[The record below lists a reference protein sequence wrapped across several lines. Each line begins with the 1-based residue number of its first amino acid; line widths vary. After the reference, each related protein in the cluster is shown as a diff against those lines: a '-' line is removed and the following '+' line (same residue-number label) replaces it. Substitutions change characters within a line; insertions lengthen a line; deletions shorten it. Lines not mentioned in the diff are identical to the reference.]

1 MNGQTNRKELRHD
14 RHTVSL
20 LTDHMV
26 FAPKYRGK
34 ILTGD
39 VAMITEGILCKTC
52 KELGIEIIEIA
63 VNPDHVHIFFKYP
76 PKYSLSFI
84 AKRLK
89 GRTSRILRK
98 EFPHLREW
106 CGEHMWAP
114 SCFHG
119 SVGNG
124 WDVVSKYIETQDHT
138 MLKTLATGIVL
149 KSGVCDCNMR
159 LFSCSYQA
167 IGDSNNYIY
176 SLKIGAYL
184 E

>member
-1 MNGQTNRKELRHD
+1 MIPPMKEETRNLRHD

-52 KELGIEIIEIA
+52 QELDIEIIEIA

-89 GRTSRILRK
+89 GWTSRRLRK
-98 EFPHLREW
+98 EFPHLKEF
-106 CGEHMWAP
+106 CDDHLWAP
-114 SCFHG
+114 SCYHG

-124 WDVVSKYIETQDHT
+124 WDVVEKCIRGQDTHH
-138 MLKTLATGIVL
+138 A
-149 KSGVCDCNMR
+149 KSDMYR
-159 LFSCSYQA
+159 PRS
-167 IGDSNNYIY
+167 
-176 SLKIGAYL
+176 
-184 E
+184 

>member
-1 MNGQTNRKELRHD
+1 MEKAAIMKELRHD

-26 FAPKYRGK
+26 FGSKYRGK

-39 VAMITEGILCKTC
+39 VAMIVECILCKTC
-52 KELGIEIIEIA
+52 KELDIEIIEIA
-63 VNPDHVHIFFKYP
+63 VNPDHVQIFFRYP

-119 SVGNG
+119 SVGQG
-124 WDVVSKYIETQDHT
+124 WDVVSKYIETQDVHHA
-138 MLKTLATGIVL
+138 KNA
-149 KSGVCDCNMR
+149 
-159 LFSCSYQA
+159 SYRPRT
-167 IGDSNNYIY
+167 
-176 SLKIGAYL
+176 
-184 E
+184 

>member
-1 MNGQTNRKELRHD
+1 
-14 RHTVSL
+14 
-20 LTDHMV
+20 
-26 FAPKYRGK
+26 
-34 ILTGD
+34 
-39 VAMITEGILCKTC
+39 MITEGIICKTC

-98 EFPHLREW
+98 EFPHLKEW

-124 WDVVSKYIETQDHT
+124 WDVVSKYIETQDVHHA
-138 MLKTLATGIVL
+138 KNA
-149 KSGVCDCNMR
+149 
-159 LFSCSYQA
+159 SYRPRT
-167 IGDSNNYIY
+167 
-176 SLKIGAYL
+176 
-184 E
+184 